1 MTRPENSSMERYDS
15 DNDSFS
21 DAHSPTDGYFNSSQ
35 PPLNMT
41 PDNQPPPAYVASTE
55 ASPILSK
62 PQQSTLEY
70 NTFLQNRIEQ
80 DHRVPSQSM
89 GRPVDTPNTDDRNS
103 LWRTQRLRQSSH
115 SRIIIKALLAV
126 ALILAILTSLT
137 SMFHQRRTVSTG
149 FVHLTISHHSELW

>member
-1 MTRPENSSMERYDS
+1 MTRPENSSMERDDS

-35 PPLNMT
+35 PPLNM
-41 PDNQPPPAYVASTE
+41 PLDNQPPPAYVASAE

-89 GRPVDTPNTDDRNS
+89 GRSVDTPNNDDR
-103 LWRTQRLRQSSH
+103 
-115 SRIIIKALLAV
+115 
-126 ALILAILTSLT
+126 
-137 SMFHQRRTVSTG
+137 
-149 FVHLTISHHSELW
+149 